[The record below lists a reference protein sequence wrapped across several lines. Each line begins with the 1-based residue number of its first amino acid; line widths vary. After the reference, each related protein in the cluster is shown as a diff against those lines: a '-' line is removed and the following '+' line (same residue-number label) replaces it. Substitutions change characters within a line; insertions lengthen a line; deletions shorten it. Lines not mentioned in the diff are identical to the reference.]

1 MRMTQ
6 NSKHNN
12 SGFNKWLQI
21 LDGKDLKPRLL
32 WSKNVELRFSASNQE
47 NDNRKKPRSR
57 ENIALPSE
65 EEEAVNK
72 GQKTCTVSCTEVAT
86 KYHNYKG

>member
-21 LDGKDLKPRLL
+21 LDGKDHDHRDSFK
-32 WSKNVELRFSASNQE
+32 SKNAELRFSASNEE
-47 NDNRKKPRSR
+47 NDNSKKPRSR
-57 ENIALPSE
+57 ENIALHN

-72 GQKTCTVSCTEVAT
+72 GQKTYTVSCTEVAT
-86 KYHNYKG
+86 KYHNYNG